1 MHRDLPLNA
10 PNDRVRRFIGQFDPA
25 IELAA
30 ASTAPASWYVDRDFY
45 EHEAAAVLK
54 RAWQPVAPLAKFKE
68 PGSFHSGEFLGEPY
82 VIVRG
87 DDGNL
92 RAFFNVCRHHAAGVA
107 EGEGRAKLFMCP
119 YHGWTYSLRGEL
131 IRTPSLGEVKNFCK
145 EKMGLVPIALKV
157 VGPFVFL
164 NFSTNPEPFPQ
175 EWMPLFEK
183 LEATGYGEL
192 EFVRRREYE
201 IKCNWKVYVDN
212 YLDGGY
218 HVKIL
223 HKGLASQLDLD
234 GYKIENF
241 DRWTLQSC
249 GGSTKEKTE
258 SKGDGAR
265 DFRERIGDS
274 ALYAWLYPNYMI
286 NRYGNI
292 MDVNWVLPLGPDR
305 CLTIFDYYFAKG
317 SDPQFIEDSLK
328 ASDRVQLEDV
338 AISES
343 VQKGLSSSAYHAG
356 RYSAELESGMHLFHR
371 WLHADLSR

>member
-1 MHRDLPLNA
+1 MTESTPT
-10 PNDRVRRFIGQFDPA
+10 DRLSALIDQFDPA
-25 IELAA
+25 LELAEA
-30 ASTAPASWYVDRDFY
+30 ATAPASWYVDREFY

-54 RAWQPVAPLAKFKE
+54 RAWQPVAPLAKFSE

-82 VIVRG
+82 VVARG
-87 DDGNL
+87 DDGEL
-92 RAFFNVCRHHAAGVA
+92 RAFYNVCRHHAACLTS
-107 EGEGRAKLFMCP
+107 GEGKAKLFMCP

-145 EKMGLVPIALKV
+145 EEMGLVPIAIKV

-164 NFSTNPEPFPQ
+164 NFSKNPQPFPS
-175 EWMPLFEK
+175 EWAALFTR
-183 LEATGYGEL
+183 LQATGYDKL
-192 EFVRRREYE
+192 KFIRRREYE

-223 HKGLASQLDLD
+223 HKGLASQLDLE

-249 GGSTKEKTE
+249 GGSPKSETA
-258 SKGDGAR
+258 SKGEGAR
-265 DFRERIGDS
+265 DFRERIGDG

-292 MDVNWVLPLGPDR
+292 MDINWVLPLGPDR
-305 CLTIFDYYFAKG
+305 CLTIFDYYFAEIC
-317 SDPQFIEDSLK
+317 DADFIEASIA

-343 VQKGLSSSAYHAG
+343 VQKGLRSSAYHAG
-356 RYSAELESGMHLFHR
+356 RYSAELEGGMHLFHR
-371 WLHADLSR
+371 WLHADLSRAR